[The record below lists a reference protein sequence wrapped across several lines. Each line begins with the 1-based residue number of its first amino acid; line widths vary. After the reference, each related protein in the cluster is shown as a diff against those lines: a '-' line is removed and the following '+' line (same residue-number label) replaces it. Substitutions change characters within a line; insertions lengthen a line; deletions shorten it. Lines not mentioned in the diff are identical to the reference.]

1 MSKVVLVT
9 HGKLADGILS
19 AAQLI
24 VGEQSDVKTFGVEL
38 GCDLEKL
45 KKGITDLLEEYSK
58 ENEFVVI
65 MTDIFYGTPFNIIT
79 SLMESYDFIH
89 ITGINLG
96 IVLEVL
102 MKKDELSNSELN
114 QIIEQGK
121 QGIVNCSD
129 IISKLSKRR

>member
-1 MSKVVLVT
+1 
-9 HGKLADGILS
+9 
-19 AAQLI
+19 
-24 VGEQSDVKTFGVEL
+24 
-38 GCDLEKL
+38 
-45 KKGITDLLEEYSK
+45 
-58 ENEFVVI
+58 

-102 MKKDELSNSELN
+102 MKKDELCNDELN

-129 IISKLSKRR
+129 IINKL

>member
-1 MSKVVLVT
+1 
-9 HGKLADGILS
+9 
-19 AAQLI
+19 
-24 VGEQSDVKTFGVEL
+24 
-38 GCDLEKL
+38 
-45 KKGITDLLEEYSK
+45 
-58 ENEFVVI
+58 
-65 MTDIFYGTPFNIIT
+65 
-79 SLMESYDFIH
+79 MESYDFIH

-129 IISKLSKRR
+129 IISKL

>member
-9 HGKLADGILS
+9 HGKLAEGILS

-45 KKGITDLLEEYSK
+45 KKGITDLLEEYSN

-129 IISKLSKRR
+129 IISKL

>member
-45 KKGITDLLEEYSK
+45 KKGVTDLLEEYSK

-129 IISKLSKRR
+129 IISKL

>member
-102 MKKDELSNSELN
+102 MKKDELSNRELN

-129 IISKLSKRR
+129 IISKL

>member
-1 MSKVVLVT
+1 MSKVILVT
-9 HGKLADGILS
+9 HGKLAEGILS

-24 VGEQSDVKTFGVEL
+24 VGDQTDVKIFGVEL

-102 MKKDELSNSELN
+102 MKKDELCNDELN

-129 IISKLSKRR
+129 IINKL

>member
-65 MTDIFYGTPFNIIT
+65 MTDIFYGTPFNTIT

-129 IISKLSKRR
+129 IISKL

>member
-1 MSKVVLVT
+1 MSKVILVT
-9 HGKLADGILS
+9 HGKLAEGILS

-24 VGEQSDVKTFGVEL
+24 VGDQTDVKTFGVEL

-102 MKKDELSNSELN
+102 MKKDELCNDELN

-129 IISKLSKRR
+129 IINKL